1 MIDQNELLPFKA
13 TVYKKDDTQDK
24 YQKILKAA
32 KTDIDT
38 GNHIGKTGD
47 LSRKY
52 ELVHQ
57 IFIEMGAEEE
67 EEEEKDRKK
76 EKEQL
81 NTIEGQALN
90 GNRPNPLKKRNLDGT
105 IVDSS
110 DSTKKPKTNTFESA
124 MLNFLVGLMERQ
136 KILVLKMLP
145 KIYS

>member
-1 MIDQNELLPFKA
+1 
-13 TVYKKDDTQDK
+13 
-24 YQKILKAA
+24 
-32 KTDIDT
+32 
-38 GNHIGKTGD
+38 
-47 LSRKY
+47 
-52 ELVHQ
+52 
-57 IFIEMGAEEE
+57 MGAEEE

-105 IVDSS
+105 IVVSS

-136 KILVLKMLP
+136 KNTSPEDVTKDILL
-145 KIYS
+145 KIYRILERWRVLSKPIPPLTDTPLASSSSASLSFN